1 MNKSQIPSIIIGKL
15 LNIGAM
21 LEREGNRILQPFDL
35 NQQQF
40 ALFYEIAQ
48 VGKVKQK
55 DVVNRLLLEKAHVS
69 KVVKKL
75 QNMKLITVTIS
86 EEDRRSAWLT
96 VTPKGKK
103 TLNECMTVFKKWN
116 NEWLEPI
123 DDNELSII
131 LKSLTKIQTV
141 FKEKIIQ

>member
-1 MNKSQIPSIIIGKL
+1 MDNSQIPSIVIGKL

-21 LEREGNRILQPFDL
+21 LQREGNRILQPFDL

-40 ALFYEIAQ
+40 SLFFEIAQ
-48 VGKVKQK
+48 SDKVKQK

-75 QNMKLITVTIS
+75 QKMKLITITVS
-86 EEDRRSAWLT
+86 DEDRRSAWLA
-96 VTPKGKK
+96 VTPKGRK
-103 TLNECMTVFKKWN
+103 TLNECMTIFKKWN

-123 DDNELSII
+123 SDKELNLI
-131 LKSLTKIQTV
+131 LNSLTKIQTV
-141 FKEKIIQ
+141 FKEKIL